1 MLLDFTTRQV
11 VRETFHRF
19 EFIGSRPNEISYAK
33 LILFERRRRKYDT
46 EYDIKGVEIRRNTRG
61 LKGGEKL
68 ENMRIRKV

>member
-1 MLLDFTTRQV
+1 MLLDFTTRRV

-46 EYDIKGVEIRRNTRG
+46 EYDIKGVEIRTRG

>member
-19 EFIGSRPNEISYAK
+19 EFIDSRPNEISYAK

>member
-46 EYDIKGVEIRRNTRG
+46 EYDIKGVEIRTRG
-61 LKGGEKL
+61 LKGREKL